1 VAQGLQLQALD
12 MTSTKLRLR
21 RILVPTDFSD
31 PAEQA
36 WRYAQGLALQS
47 TCRVH
52 LVHVVAEPHLY
63 DAWGT
68 EGVAFRMRE
77 LLEEEERAA
86 RGALAR
92 LASRAGSLAGRVVT
106 ATLAGPTVDR
116 ILEYVARNRIDL
128 IVMGTHGRGGVGHL
142 LLGSVAERVV
152 QRSPVPVL
160 TVHGRPASART
171 RGQAPARQPGRR

>member
-1 VAQGLQLQALD
+1 
-12 MTSTKLRLR
+12 MPPTRLRLR

-36 WRYAQGLALQS
+36 WRYAQDLARHS
-47 TCRVH
+47 NGRIH
-52 LVHVVAEPHLY
+52 LLHVVPEPHLY

-68 EGVAFRMRE
+68 EGVAFRMGE

-86 RGALAR
+86 RSALAR
-92 LASRAGSLAGRVVT
+92 LASRAASLGGRVVT
-106 ATLAGPTVDR
+106 ATVTGPTVDR
-116 ILEYVARNRIDL
+116 ILEYVAKKRIDL
-128 IVMGTHGRGGVGHL
+128 IVIGTHGRGMIGHF

-160 TVHGRPASART
+160 TVHGRPAAAGIRGTARAKRT
-171 RGQAPARQPGRR
+171 ERR